1 MEVYNKT
8 RKRSLGTSVRTANG
22 AIARMRGLLGTES
35 LPAGGG
41 LWIRPCRGI
50 HSIGMKYAFDALF
63 IDRSM
68 KVVGAYRSFP
78 RNRVSKLFPSADGV
92 LELPAGTI
100 DRTGTRIG
108 DRIAFDEQD
117 RAPL

>member
-1 MEVYNKT
+1 MEVYNQT
-8 RKRSLGTSVRTANG
+8 RNQSLGTSVFAATG
-22 AIARMRGLLGTES
+22 PIARMRGLLGTGS
-35 LPAGGG
+35 LAAGSG

-63 IDRSM
+63 IDRNR

-78 RNRVSKLFPSADGV
+78 RNRISRIFPSADGV

-100 DRTGTRIG
+100 EGTGTRIG
-108 DRIAFDEQD
+108 DEIAFRE
-117 RAPL
+117 